1 MVKYQFDF
9 RLPLTIDKQRGTK
22 MRTRSYYEVSCLG
35 STVLA
40 GCVVAINI
48 ATFASIGVVGKPTA
62 NEIAVNRVNKG
73 DRLLQLKLHVPPLQ
87 RMWPFRSD
95 YGLDASQ
102 PLVLS
107 PIPHT
112 LTFTSA
118 ALFEVKRVLKL
129 RPKREI

>member
-9 RLPLTIDKQRGTK
+9 RLPLTIDKQRGAK

-73 DRLLQLKLHVPPLQ
+73 DRLASVKTPRAASPA
-87 RMWPFRSD
+87 
-95 YGLDASQ
+95 DAAF
-102 PLVLS
+102 PKRLRFGCEPAFS
-107 PIPHT
+107 PIADPTH
-112 LTFTSA
+112 A
-118 ALFEVKRVLKL
+118 HIYKRCTV
-129 RPKREI
+129 